1 MFITIDKNGYVNS
14 WSWAKNSPDMIEIDN
29 AMIPEGWNDNAFDY
43 KYVRGQLRY
52 DVEGKAA
59 RDLEEKILRLK
70 KDRELKCFPIINRGQ
85 LWYNTL
91 TKRQLQE
98 LDKWYTEWLD
108 APQTLVEPQTPEWLK

>member
-1 MFITIDKNGYVNS
+1 MFITVDKNGYVNS
-14 WSWAKNSPDMIEIDN
+14 WSWAKNNSDMIEIDD
-29 AMIPEGWNDNAFDY
+29 AKIPEGWNDNAFDY
-43 KYVRGQLRY
+43 RYVRGQLRY

-70 KDRELKCFPIINRGQ
+70 QDRELKCFPIINRGQ